1 VSTETALVVA
11 LISKFSRQPE
21 PPTRDE
27 ILVRAQAVAAALDFD
42 GDLTHVV
49 TEVMSSIDTHMGA
62 GISLVNQQQIH
73 DEAWVSRREDITW
86 TYSGAYATYLLSQR
100 WQQTLVQTLDDVST
114 RLLSHLQ
121 NPRDA
126 GAWGRR
132 GLVIGS
138 VQSGKTANYLGLV
151 AKAADAGYKFIIV
164 IAGIHNNL
172 RRQTQQRVEEGFIG
186 RSSAE
191 GNGNQAVGVGEL
203 VNPYPH
209 PATLTT
215 ITKDFNVSTAQNR
228 WELNDFSKPI
238 IIVIKKN
245 VSTLRTLNKWLSDLN
260 TKRGGDRIAGVPMLL
275 IDDEADNASINTN
288 REDINPTQT
297 NFLIR
302 ELLGLFEQ
310 SCYVGYTATPFA
322 NIFINPDAY
331 DAKVRE
337 ELFPRDFIYSLDPPT
352 TYFGPDKVFLDEAF
366 SAGCVRTIDDC
377 EAALPQSHKLDHDL
391 GSLPASLERALC
403 TFVVARAIRN
413 LRGQAAKHCSMMI
426 NISRFVAVQKQ
437 VKSHVSIWLGNMK
450 PAVRANY
457 RMPEPGSSANPYMAA
472 LKQAFEAEY
481 SGCGHTWLAVKEAL
495 LAAVD
500 AIKVFVVNS
509 KTDEVLDYRRYEADG
524 DSLTAIAIGGLSLS
538 RGLTIEGLTVSY
550 MYRNT
555 MMYDTLMQMGRWFG
569 YRPGYEDLC
578 RVHLSRDSID
588 WYGHIA
594 EATEELRAQI
604 RQMRRDGMSPRD
616 FGLYVES
623 HPDRLMITAANKMR
637 DAEEVVISRNF
648 TGKLRESTHLPLA
661 PAVNARNEA
670 LLTRCFNEGF
680 GGKAAEATGKGWI
693 FRDVS
698 CSRILSFLHEFEAHP
713 AYEEMDSVLQYLSL
727 VAEKYPAGDVLVVSM
742 GDAQSLPLGA
752 QRRVFNNVKPDAG
765 FWLLNGYRVASRGDE
780 KLGLTPAQM
789 AEVRA
794 KAEEQG
800 GKGAEVSDHH
810 YRAVRNK
817 PLLMLHVI
825 SPGPRKGEVL
835 PDDVSDTD
843 RFPAFGVS
851 FPDGLYKLSVDK
863 RVAVNKVWREQNGMV
878 ADSPDE
884 EDDYD
889 V

>member
-1 VSTETALVVA
+1 MSSETAIVVA
-11 LISKFSRQPE
+11 LISRFSRQPE

-27 ILVRAQAVAAALDFD
+27 IFAKAQAVALALDFD

-49 TEVMSSIDTHMGA
+49 TEVMSAIDTHMGA

-73 DEAWVSRREDITW
+73 DEAWVSRRDDIQW
-86 TYSGAYATYLLSQR
+86 TYSRAYATYLVSQR
-100 WQQTLVQTLDDVST
+100 WQETLVQTLDDVSS

-121 NPRDA
+121 NPRDV
-126 GAWGRR
+126 GSWSRR

-191 GNGNQAVGVGEL
+191 RTGNQLVGVGEL
-203 VNPYPH
+203 VSPFPH

-215 ITKDFNVSTAQNR
+215 LQRDFNVTTAQNR

-245 VSTLRTLNKWLSDLN
+245 VSTLRTLNRWLSELN
-260 TKRGGDRIAGVPMLL
+260 TTRGGDRIAGVPMLL

-288 REDINPTQT
+288 KEDINPTQT

-331 DAKVRE
+331 DPRVRE

-352 TYFGPDKVFLDEAF
+352 TYFGPEKVFLDEVY
-366 SAGCVRTIDDC
+366 SAECVRPIDDC
-377 EAALPQSHKLDHDL
+377 EAALPQSHKLDHELPNFPD
-391 GSLPASLERALC
+391 SLMRALY

-413 LRGQAAKHCSMMI
+413 VRGQARKHCSMMI
-426 NISRFVAVQKQ
+426 NVSRFVSVQQK
-437 VKSHVSIWLGNMK
+437 VRSHVSVWLQDLK
-450 PAVRANY
+450 HAVRANY
-457 RMPEPGSSANPYMAA
+457 RMPEPGASANPHMAA
-472 LKQAFEAEY
+472 LKEAFEAEF
-481 SGCGHTWLAVKEAL
+481 SGCRETWPNVKEAL
-495 LAAVD
+495 LPAAD
-500 AIKVFVVNS
+500 AIRLFVVNS
-509 KTDEVLDYRRYEADG
+509 KTDEVLDYRRYEEHG

-578 RVHLSRDSID
+578 RIHLSRDSID

-594 EATEELRAQI
+594 EATDELRAQI
-604 RQMRRDGMSPRD
+604 RQMRRDGLSPRD

-637 DAEEVVISRNF
+637 DAVEVVINRNF
-648 TGKLRESTHLPLA
+648 TGKLRESTHLSLDPS
-661 PAVNARNEA
+661 VNAHNEE
-670 LLTRCFNEGF
+670 LLVRYFNEGF
-680 GGKAAEATGKGWI
+680 GGREAEATGKGWI

-698 CSRILSFLHEFEAHP
+698 CSRILSFLMEFRTHP
-713 AYEEMDSVLQYLSL
+713 AYEEMDSVREYLSL
-727 VAEKYPAGDVLVVSM
+727 VAETYPLGDVLVVSP
-742 GDAQSLPLGA
+742 GDVQALPVGT
-752 QRRVFNNVKPDAG
+752 QRRVFDTYNLDAG
-765 FWLLNGYRVASRGDE
+765 FWRLNKHRVASRGDE
-780 KLGLTPAQM
+780 KLGLSPVQV
-789 AEVRA
+789 AEAVL
-794 KAEEQG
+794 KAEEQS
-800 GKGAEVSDHH
+800 GKGAEVADHH
-810 YRAVRNK
+810 YRSVRNK

-825 SPGPRKGEVL
+825 TPGARKGDAL
-835 PDDVSDTD
+835 PSGFNPAD

-851 FPDGLYKLSVDK
+851 FPDGLYGLSVEK
-863 RVAVNKVWREQNGMV
+863 RVAVNKVWREQNGMT
-878 ADSPDE
+878 ADFPDE